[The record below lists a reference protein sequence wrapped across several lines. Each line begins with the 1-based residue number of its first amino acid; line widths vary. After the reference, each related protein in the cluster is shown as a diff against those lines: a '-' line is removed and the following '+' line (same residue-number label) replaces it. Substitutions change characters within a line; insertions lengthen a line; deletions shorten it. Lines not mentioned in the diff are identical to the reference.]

1 MKIKISALLVLLLTL
16 GLSTS
21 ANAFLCYVNGVIS
34 VDGGGGN
41 NVYVNLDPS
50 VQIGQNIVV
59 HLGNSI
65 SCMNEDPAHFLDPI
79 RIISGQ
85 YTGPL
90 NNLAGSISYYG
101 ASYGFPINTPTITVN
116 HTWGTPMPWNTI
128 LYLKIIGSGASGITV
143 NAGQMLARLT
153 MEKVDSV
160 PYQIITWNIYANNTV
175 VVPTGGCDV
184 SSRNVTV
191 TLPDYPGSAAVPLNV
206 HCAQNQNLSYFLTGP
221 TTDSANTTFSNTASA
236 SPASGIGVQLSNAS
250 GVIAT
255 NHNISLGS
263 VGVSPVE
270 LGMTASYARTG
281 GQVVAG
287 NVQSVIGVTFVYQ

>member
-1 MKIKISALLVLLLTL
+1 M
-16 GLSTS
+16 
-21 ANAFLCYVNGVIS
+21 
-34 VDGGGGN
+34 
-41 NVYVNLDPS
+41 
-50 VQIGQNIVV
+50 
-59 HLGNSI
+59 
-65 SCMNEDPAHFLDPI
+65 
-79 RIISGQ
+79 
-85 YTGPL
+85 
-90 NNLAGSISYYG
+90 
-101 ASYGFPINTPTITVN
+101 
-116 HTWGTPMPWNTI
+116 
-128 LYLKIIGSGASGITV
+128 IGSGASGITV

-160 PYQIITWNIYANNTV
+160 PYQVITWNIYANNTV

-191 TLPDYPGSAAVPLNV
+191 TLPDYPGSATVPLNV

-221 TTDSANTTFSNTASA
+221 TTDNANTTFSNTASA

-263 VGVSPVE
+263 VGVSPIE

-287 NVQSVIGVTFVYQ
+287 NVQSLIGVTFIYQ

>member
-50 VQIGQNIVV
+50 VQVGQNIVV

-65 SCMNEDPAHFLDPI
+65 SCKNLAPADFQDPI

-90 NNLAGSISYYG
+90 NNLTGSITYYG
-101 ASYGFPINTPTITVN
+101 ASYDFPINTPTITVN
-116 HTWGTPMPWNTI
+116 HTWGTLTPWDTV
-128 LYLKIIGSGASGITV
+128 LFLKVIGSGASGITV